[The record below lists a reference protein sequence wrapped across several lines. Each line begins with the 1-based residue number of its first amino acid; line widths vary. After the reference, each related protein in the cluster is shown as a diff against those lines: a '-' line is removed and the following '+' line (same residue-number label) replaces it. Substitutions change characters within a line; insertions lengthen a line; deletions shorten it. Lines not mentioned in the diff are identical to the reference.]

1 MVLQNEI
8 SLFVEISDPLAY
20 QLILSCQLRHPTQVT
35 KCFQSQMRLTG
46 KTDQTIRWQRKPIP
60 TPIKVSHYIDA

>member
-1 MVLQNEI
+1 MLQNEI

-35 KCFQSQMRLTG
+35 KCFQS
-46 KTDQTIRWQRKPIP
+46 
-60 TPIKVSHYIDA
+60 